1 METSFFTGFGH
12 FCRYLIICVIA
23 VTSINATLTNVD
35 TLSVRDTTTA
45 NGKLS
50 NFRGETTKYKKVA
63 LKWQSAPASAV
74 TYTIQK
80 SRDGENFAEVETKK
94 IVSVNGDHSWVD
106 EFPKT
111 TNCYRLKMTD
121 ADGKVSYS
129 KTLVIQVFKTG
140 QVSMISATP
149 DISVNDIDI
158 DIDTK
163 ETAVVGLYIT
173 DKTGAVVMHQT
184 GKAYEGMNQY
194 SVKGSHDLKAGDY
207 FLRVVVNGTDALMVK
222 LIKE

>member
-12 FCRYLIICVIA
+12 FCRFIIIAVIA
-23 VTSINATLTNVD
+23 VTSINATLSNVD
-35 TLSVRDTTTA
+35 TLSVRDTTTT
-45 NGKLS
+45 NGPLS
-50 NFRGETTKYKKVA
+50 NFRGETTKYRKVE
-63 LKWQSAPASAV
+63 LKWQSIPGTSV

-94 IVSVNGDHSWVD
+94 IVSVNSDYSWVD
-106 EFPKT
+106 EYPKT
-111 TNCYRLKMTD
+111 TNCYRLKITD
-121 ADGKVSYS
+121 AEGKVSYS
-129 KTLVIQVFKTG
+129 KSLVIQVFKTG

-158 DIDTK
+158 DVKTK
-163 ETAVVGLYIT
+163 ELAIIGLYIT
-173 DKTGAVVMHQT
+173 DKSGAVVMHQT
-184 GKAYEGMNQY
+184 GKAYEGLNQY
-194 SVKGSHDLKAGDY
+194 TVKGSHDLKSGDY